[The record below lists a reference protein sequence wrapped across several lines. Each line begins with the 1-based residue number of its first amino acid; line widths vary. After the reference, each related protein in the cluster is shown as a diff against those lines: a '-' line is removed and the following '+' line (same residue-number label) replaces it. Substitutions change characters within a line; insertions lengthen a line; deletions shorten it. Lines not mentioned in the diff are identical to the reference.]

1 MTISMTKAILMKIL
15 IKIVAGNFNGYENS
29 NSTAHSLLK
38 KLATDLTD
46 KTDFTQI
53 SIPFLTH

>member
-1 MTISMTKAILMKIL
+1 MAMTISMTKAISMKIL

-38 KLATDLTD
+38 KLATD
-46 KTDFTQI
+46 FN
-53 SIPFLTH
+53 SIFNTLN